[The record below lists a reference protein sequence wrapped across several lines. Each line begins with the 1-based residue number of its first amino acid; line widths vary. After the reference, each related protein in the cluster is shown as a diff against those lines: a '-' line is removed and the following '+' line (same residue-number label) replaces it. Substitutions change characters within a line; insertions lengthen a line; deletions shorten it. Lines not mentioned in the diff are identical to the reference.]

1 MAERATPRRAER
13 KGVHASLSLGR
24 ARCPK
29 TRPLALP
36 LEAKGKAPQD
46 QRSGEARTA
55 TSGHG
60 GSGTDR
66 LMKWVVE
73 HDNVTGAGKCV
84 WQSKGSLGVDGRT
97 VEELP
102 AYLAAHREA
111 IRAQWLDGTY
121 QPKPVLA
128 AEIPKSGGGTRWA
141 CRLCSTG
148 SSSRA
153 SCKSSSR

>member
-1 MAERATPRRAER
+1 MRRWCGEGAHSDLGSAAGWPNGRRREGPNGR
-13 KGVHASLSLGR
+13 ECTLAVSLGR

-73 HDNVTGAGKCV
+73 HDNVTGTGKRV
-84 WQSKGSLGVDGRT
+84 WQNKGSSGVGGGA

-102 AYLAAHREA
+102 AYLAAHGEA
-111 IRAQWLDGTY
+111 IRAQ
-121 QPKPVLA
+121 
-128 AEIPKSGGGTRWA
+128 
-141 CRLCSTG
+141 
-148 SSSRA
+148 
-153 SCKSSSR
+153 